1 MCAVVT
7 LKHHS
12 RPYSHSHISPSR
24 HPDQVLDIFNYL
36 GLSNVIM
43 RNVES
48 RDQMDRVI
56 TFVGMFLVTLLL
68 LLLWWFFK

>member
-1 MCAVVT
+1 
-7 LKHHS
+7 
-12 RPYSHSHISPSR
+12 
-24 HPDQVLDIFNYL
+24 
-36 GLSNVIM
+36 M

>member
-1 MCAVVT
+1 M
-7 LKHHS
+7 
-12 RPYSHSHISPSR
+12 
-24 HPDQVLDIFNYL
+24 
-36 GLSNVIM
+36 M

-56 TFVGMFLVTLLL
+56 TFVGMFLVALLL